1 VLGDGVSERQDS
13 GTAGFGRETDDA
25 GTPVMLVFAI
35 QHIER
40 AVTRG
45 TYSTQFTDNSSDRV
59 PISWENRVT
68 ESKSSIDEGVASEPI
83 SVGRTLIVRGR
94 HNDASA
100 LSA

>member
-1 VLGDGVSERQDS
+1 MLGDGVSERQDS

-45 TYSTQFTDNSSDRV
+45 TYSTQFTDNSFTQCFKIRQGAYFMGKTSNRIQKLDRRRR
-59 PISWENRVT
+59 RV
-68 ESKSSIDEGVASEPI
+68 
-83 SVGRTLIVRGR
+83 
-94 HNDASA
+94 
-100 LSA
+100 